1 MNVQGIA
8 ASLGAAVAAFALAA
22 PGAWAQSGGQSSPGT
37 SPQALTSPSS
47 SSGSLTNNQ
56 TAGFGNGKLF
66 TFTYTENFDC
76 VDEPGDDLNF
86 NGIPVQ
92 TDPLE
97 IQTPICE
104 VGNSSVKDPTG
115 VRVKRTDKLYVL
127 LPFFSVNPDTNSK
140 DALPCPPN
148 AVPGE
153 VCGSALG
160 SFLIANF
167 GGSIPDAFRQPNLMD
182 SGITTQCPGASDPA
196 GSCTMHGDLI
206 DLAPALGALG
216 VPGGTPYTPTA
227 NVFTPLPNHSHVINT
242 DFNHRQS
249 VWWQVIPVLVE
260 DPSDW
265 PPADGSSG
273 ITSVKALDASEK
285 AGHSIEVPSNFFLF
299 FGSQKMK
306 M

>member
-1 MNVQGIA
+1 MRISRIGA
-8 ASLGAAVAAFALAA
+8 ALGAVLGAAALAA
-22 PGAWAQSGGQSSPGT
+22 PGALAQSAANQPASGA
-37 SPQALTSPSS
+37 SPQAASSPAASPT
-47 SSGSLTNNQ
+47 LTNNQ

-86 NGIPVQ
+86 NGVPVEM
-92 TDPLE
+92 DPSE

-104 VGNSSVKDPTG
+104 VGTSSVKDPTG
-115 VRVKRTDKLYVL
+115 VPVKRTDQLYVL
-127 LPFFSVNPDTNSK
+127 LPFFSVSSDTNPD
-140 DALPCPPN
+140 DALPCPAN
-148 AVPGE
+148 AVSGE
-153 VCGSALG
+153 VCGPALG

-182 SGITTQCPGASDPA
+182 SGITTQCPGANDPA

-227 NVFTPLPNHSHVINT
+227 NVFTPLPNHSHVINM
-242 DFNHRQS
+242 DLNHKNS

-260 DPSDW
+260 NPSDW
-265 PPADGSSG
+265 PSADGTSG

-285 AGHSIEVPSNFFLF
+285 AKNSIEVPSNFFLF
-299 FGSQKMK
+299 FGSQRAK
-306 M
+306 